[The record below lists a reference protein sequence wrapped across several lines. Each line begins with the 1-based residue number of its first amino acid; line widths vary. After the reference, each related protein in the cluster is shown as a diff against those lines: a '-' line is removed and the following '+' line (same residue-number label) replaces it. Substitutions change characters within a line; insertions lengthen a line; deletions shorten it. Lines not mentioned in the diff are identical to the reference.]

1 MAANLSPWEERPMTT
16 ASDPNAIYCVKCK
29 EKTESA
35 DMAAV
40 TMKNGRAAT
49 QATCVVC
56 STRKF
61 RIGTI
66 PQQ

>member
-1 MAANLSPWEERPMTT
+1 MTT
-16 ASDPNAIYCVKCK
+16 VSGPNAIYCVKCK

-35 DMAAV
+35 DLKAV
-40 TMKNGRAAT
+40 TMKNGSAAT

-61 RIGTI
+61 RLGAM
-66 PQQ
+66 PQK